1 MPVRFEWDE
10 EKAKANLK
18 KHKVDFDEASTVF
31 SDPLAHIFDDEEHST
46 EDEKREI
53 IIGHSEHNRLLLVAF
68 VERIIDLIR
77 IISARRATKKERKQ
91 YEEHANL
98 QSPP

>member
-1 MPVRFEWDE
+1 MAVIFEWDE
-10 EKAKANLK
+10 DKGKANLK
-18 KHKVDFDEASTVF
+18 KHKVSFDEASTVF
-31 SDPLAHIFDDEEHST
+31 GDPLAYIFDDEEHST

-53 IIGHSEHNRLLLVAF
+53 IVGHSVHNRLLLVAF

-77 IISARRATKKERKQ
+77 IISARRATKKERTK
-91 YEEHANL
+91 YEEHAKP